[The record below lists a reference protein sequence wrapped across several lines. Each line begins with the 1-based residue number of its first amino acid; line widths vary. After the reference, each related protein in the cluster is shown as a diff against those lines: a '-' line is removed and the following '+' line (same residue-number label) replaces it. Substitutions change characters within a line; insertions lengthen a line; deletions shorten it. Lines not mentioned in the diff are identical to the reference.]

1 MDALFRGLFSS
12 AGRKKKTEDGPA
24 APKQRLPKL
33 YNSDWN
39 TVVDDRKKT
48 LFFKIF
54 DAPQQA
60 SNAGCVHVNGNV
72 QGQTNMLTQ
81 NKAKV
86 KRQIMLQRK
95 QKLELSKPQSADKEM
110 ADEEDVPVDKGV
122 EADIDKAMALAA
134 EKKDD
139 VPEEAMEDEQVAKER
154 EEDAKQLLK
163 EQRVHDL
170 VQTTKYS
177 EFY

>member
-1 MDALFRGLFSS
+1 
-12 AGRKKKTEDGPA
+12 
-24 APKQRLPKL
+24 
-33 YNSDWN
+33 
-39 TVVDDRKKT
+39 
-48 LFFKIF
+48 
-54 DAPQQA
+54 
-60 SNAGCVHVNGNV
+60 
-72 QGQTNMLTQ
+72 MLTQ